1 MNRTGA
7 ISSVVVVVLGAVWGA
22 ATGYSS
28 YQTESYYQAAL
39 QNFNAKTLS
48 PVSIKLTSF
57 KRGFLHSRANWEI
70 SLTLNP
76 CEPNN
81 NLVLTGYDEISH
93 GPIPSLG
100 WASIDS
106 HIIWPDAIEP
116 QIRQIFK
123 GQQPLSM
130 HSRINLL
137 GGLSTRLT
145 SPAIEWQGQQFKLNW
160 QGLKGNLSLSGALS
174 SSDTLTFDIK
184 APKLIVTANN
194 TAMAPN
200 QQQVSME
207 GIRYQGEQ
215 RHSGSLLPLG
225 KTTFSVNRLT
235 TGQDQQQWAVQK
247 LVLSNNTQINKG
259 MLSALGQY
267 QIKKI
272 QLNQQDIGDFK
283 ASVRLEHLSAQAA
296 QQSYQAINRLQRQ
309 CNPSMKDLLKALQ
322 PVLNEGFQVNLSQA
336 DLKLFKGSAQANAL
350 LMMPALKDRSPQS
363 MEQIIQ
369 AVRLNGKLQVSEQL
383 LSGLLTQLSQLQGQ
397 AISPAEASQN
407 IQMLVQGVLEQGYLT
422 KTATGYQT
430 TLAVNQGQASIN
442 GKALGRPTPAAT
454 VAP

>member
-7 ISSVVVVVLGAVWGA
+7 ISSVVVVLLGAVWGGI
-22 ATGYSS
+22 TGYSS

-137 GGLSTRLT
+137 GGLSTRLK
-145 SPAIEWQGQQFKLNW
+145 SPAIDWQGQQFKLNW
-160 QGLKGNLSLSGALS
+160 QGLKGDISLSGALS
-174 SSDTLTFDIK
+174 SSDTLSFDIK
-184 APKLIVTANN
+184 APKLTVTAI
-194 TAMAPN
+194 APAT
-200 QQQVSME
+200 QQLSMQD
-207 GIRYQGEQ
+207 IRYQGEQ

-235 TGQDQQQWAVQK
+235 TGQNQQQWGVQK
-247 LVLSNNTQINKG
+247 LVLSNNTQIDKG

-272 QLNQQDIGDFK
+272 QLNQKDIGDFK
-283 ASVRLEHLSAQAA
+283 ASMRLEHLSAQAA

-309 CNPSMKDLLKALQ
+309 CNPSINDLLNALQ
-322 PVLNEGFQVNLSQA
+322 PVLNEGFQINLNQA
-336 DLKLFKGSAQANAL
+336 DLNLFKGSAQANAL
-350 LMMPALKDRSPQS
+350 VVMPALKGHLPQNV
-363 MEQIIQ
+363 EQIIQ
-369 AVRLNGKLQVSEQL
+369 AIRLNGKLQVSEQL

-430 TLAVNQGQASIN
+430 TLAFNQGQASIN
-442 GKALGRPTPAAT
+442 GKVLGRPTPAAT